1 VPARTRARRL
11 GAARVFK
18 SVQTTLHF
26 SVLLDLVAETMINTQ
41 VDGACGGAPV

>member
-1 VPARTRARRL
+1 VRGKNKNRH
-11 GAARVFK
+11 F
-18 SVQTTLHF
+18 SVLHF